1 MEFSGWNIDYRL
13 SEVTETN
20 VLRLKLPGMEMVV
33 LNTSEAISD
42 LLDQR
47 SAIYS
52 CKVRGIQSRASW

>member
-1 MEFSGWNIDYRL
+1 MLTTTPKIVGTDIL
-13 SEVTETN
+13 H
-20 VLRLKLPGMEMVV
+20 LRLPGMEMMV

-52 CKVRGIQSRASW
+52 DKVRIYQPKHRVSDFNH